1 MAHYFHLKK
10 IPTWK
15 WLEALSYSKWS
26 IGISAKFF
34 QHTICCSLIE
44 FTARRN
50 LTGNALSLWSKHRKS
65 HRKGSMFHWNCS
77 KLWFWADS
85 SRDRTNELDIYTKIF
100 IDGTNLFPEK
110 SYRSQKIEFEV
121 SIRIFYLYGLYKTQR
136 NYILQ
141 ERMNRLNSG
150 NPLSSI
156 CVGFM
161 TVLRQLFR

>member
-1 MAHYFHLKK
+1 MIDWLFCRISSTFHIL
-10 IPTWK
+10 
-15 WLEALSYSKWS
+15 
-26 IGISAKFF
+26 
-34 QHTICCSLIE
+34 
-44 FTARRN
+44 FT
-50 LTGNALSLWSKHRKS
+50 HRIYHKQKS
-65 HRKGSMFHWNCS
+65 HRKCIISVEQTLRISQDRLHWHDSMFDWNCS

-161 TVLRQLFR
+161 TVLSLGNLTYAWT